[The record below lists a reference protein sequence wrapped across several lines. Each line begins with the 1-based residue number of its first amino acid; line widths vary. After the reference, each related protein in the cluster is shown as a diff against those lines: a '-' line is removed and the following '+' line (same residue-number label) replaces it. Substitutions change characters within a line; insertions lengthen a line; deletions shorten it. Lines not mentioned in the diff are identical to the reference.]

1 MQESRTEIKCT
12 FKSYPLNKLIKTT
25 YPVKCTFHFTFQ
37 LLCISLDVSSCAKN
51 NKISQIHERRLRV
64 ICKDKKSTFYELL
77 EKVGSVSIHERNLR
91 FLACERGFNKNKSV
105 LKINKKE
112 KSVVSPKLI
121 LDHMQKNMSL
131 ISTFKITNK
140 LVRCVKAFRQ
150 LYKLDRERQKKSAK
164 QDESNQWLTI
174 LKCEIKDVMP
184 K

>member
-1 MQESRTEIKCT
+1 M
-12 FKSYPLNKLIKTT
+12 
-25 YPVKCTFHFTFQ
+25 
-37 LLCISLDVSSCAKN
+37 
-51 NKISQIHERRLRV
+51 
-64 ICKDKKSTFYELL
+64 
-77 EKVGSVSIHERNLR
+77 
-91 FLACERGFNKNKSV
+91 
-105 LKINKKE
+105 
-112 KSVVSPKLI
+112 SPKLI

>member
-51 NKISQIHERRLRV
+51 NKISQIHETCLRV

-77 EKVGSVSIHERNLR
+77 EKVGSVSIHKRNLR

-112 KSVVSPKLI
+112 
-121 LDHMQKNMSL
+121 KNMSL